1 MPSHNI
7 ERVFDG
13 TYPEVAMRYF
23 HPIDL
28 LCVCLPYA
36 HVVFDVA
43 GILME
48 ITGSRARLH
57 SSQKY

>member
-7 ERVFDG
+7 ERVFDC

-23 HPIDL
+23 HLIEL
-28 LCVCLPYA
+28 SYVCLPYT
-36 HVVFDVA
+36 HVVFDVE

-48 ITGSRARLH
+48 ITGSRARLYL
-57 SSQKY
+57 S

>member
-1 MPSHNI
+1 MPSHKI

-23 HPIDL
+23 HLIEL
-28 LCVCLPYA
+28 SNVCLPYT
-36 HVVFDVA
+36 HVIFDVE

-48 ITGSRARLH
+48 ITGSRARLYL
-57 SSQKY
+57 S